1 MRKTFLAILATVGI
15 AASFASCKT
24 NTNDLPN
31 KNITQSSNA
40 RMPANG
46 EVTDK
51 NGIIGDSD
59 DFVIGGEIHSYDK
72 STDRTGNIVNNA
84 AHNAGN
90 VINNAADK
98 VGDTVQNI
106 TDNVGNTIK
115 QATK

>member
-59 DFVIGGEIHSYDK
+59 DFVIGGEKWAIRFKISLIMSEIQSSKLHQASYK
-72 STDRTGNIVNNA
+72 I
-84 AHNAGN
+84 
-90 VINNAADK
+90 
-98 VGDTVQNI
+98 GDWLYNFHPL
-106 TDNVGNTIK
+106 
-115 QATK
+115 